1 MFRHRCDIEDQRIIA
16 QRVNPLDPSWS
27 EWSLVICVKCNELR
41 EWQHHSEEQMHGGDL
56 YIDALPTRD
65 YLHHIYKLTEADVD
79 LILAGKKKALC
90 YNRRTK
96 QVEEHDA

>member
-1 MFRHRCDIEDQRIIA
+1 MFRHRCNIDDQRIVA

-27 EWSLVICVKCNELR
+27 EWCLVVCTRCKEIR

-65 YLHHIYKLTEADVD
+65 YLHHIYGLGEHDVD
-79 LILAGKKKALC
+79 QILAGKKKELR
-90 YNRRTK
+90 YNRYTK